1 MGEPITRL
9 NPKIESRVN
18 RDYIDL
24 SVSFLLSTAMLL
36 KPVVNKKRG
45 KKPYDYRILLVL
57 CILRILLRLSYE
69 DYERI
74 MRTDTRICNPLG
86 LLILPSKSTLQRA
99 MKILKFSLIRQF
111 NDKMICCLI
120 KRRLNIIIDSTGM
133 RCINRSI
140 WYCIR
145 IKKYTRKR
153 DCNKIHLVID
163 ADLLLI
169 LNFRIT
175 RWNRNDNP
183 FLEKLLKPFK
193 LLGWIFADKGYLSR
207 KNFQFCMDRQGCL
220 FCPFKKGSTASPKSN
235 PAWKFAFNLWS
246 QCKWIY
252 GSIYHQRSKIEAVN
266 SAIKKRYGD
275 CFKCRRKAMRFKEVA
290 LRFLAYNVFIM
301 LCYNYSIENNIPL
314 YVRA

>member
-18 RDYIDL
+18 RDFIAL
-24 SVSFLLSTAMLL
+24 SVFLLVEIAMLL
-36 KPVVNKKRG
+36 KPIEHIKRG
-45 KKPYDYRILLVL
+45 KKPYDYRVLLVL
-57 CILRILLRLSYE
+57 CILRIMLRLSYE
-69 DYERI
+69 DYERV
-74 MRTDTRICNPLG
+74 MRTDKRICNPLG
-86 LLILPSKSTLQRA
+86 LKILPSKSTIQRA
-99 MKILKFSLIRQF
+99 MKFLNFSLIRQF
-111 NDKMICCLI
+111 NNQLISCII
-120 KRRLNIIIDSTGM
+120 KRKLNIIIDSTGM
-133 RCINRSI
+133 RCIGRSI

-153 DCNKIHLVID
+153 DCNKIHLAVD

-193 LLGWIFADKGYLSR
+193 LLGIIFADKGYLSR
-207 KNFQFCMDRQGCL
+207 KNFQFCMNRNGGL
-220 FCPFKKGSTASPKSN
+220 FCPFKKGSTANPKSN
-235 PAWKFAFNLWS
+235 PAWKFAFNLYKK
-246 QCKWIY
+246 CNWIY
-252 GSIYHQRSKIEAVN
+252 MDIYHQRSKIEAVN

-275 CFKCRRKAMRFKEVA
+275 SFKCRRKSMRFKEVS
-290 LRFLAYNVFIM
+290 LRFIAYNVFVM
-301 LCYNYSIENNIPL
+301 LCYNYSVKHNLPL

>member
-18 RDYIDL
+18 RDFIAL
-24 SVSFLLSTAMLL
+24 SVSLLVEIAMLL
-36 KPVVNKKRG
+36 KPIEHIKRG

-57 CILRILLRLSYE
+57 CILRIMLRLSYE
-69 DYERI
+69 DYERV
-74 MRTDTRICNPLG
+74 MRTDKRICNPLG
-86 LLILPSKSTLQRA
+86 LKILPSKSTIQRA
-99 MKILKFSLIRQF
+99 MKFLNFRLIRQF
-111 NDKMICCLI
+111 NHKLISCII
-120 KRRLNIIIDSTGM
+120 KRKLNIIIDSTGM
-133 RCINRSI
+133 RCIGRSI

-153 DCNKIHLVID
+153 DCNKIHLAVD

-193 LLGWIFADKGYLSR
+193 ILGLVFADKGYLSR
-207 KNFQFCMDRQGCL
+207 KNFQFCMNRNGGL
-220 FCPFKKGSTASPKSN
+220 FCPFKKGSTANPKSN
-235 PAWKFAFNLWS
+235 PAWKFAFNLYKK
-246 QCKWIY
+246 CNWIY
-252 GSIYHQRSKIEAVN
+252 MDIYHQRSKIEAVN

-275 CFKCRRKAMRFKEVA
+275 SFKCRRKSMRFKEVS
-290 LRFLAYNVFIM
+290 LRFIAYNVFVM
-301 LCYNYSIENNIPL
+301 LCYNYSVKHNLPL